1 MTHDNL
7 IRLAKAYAEG
17 LAEGL
22 DNNSTELDS
31 KNNELI
37 WKQDAILALLEKGQH
52 SRRYKIGDIWEL
64 NFDEIREAMDTLPS
78 AEPERKT
85 GKWIKA
91 NDGIDGHV
99 NCTECF
105 KTYDW
110 DTQAQYY
117 DFCPSCGA
125 KMNK

>member
-1 MTHDNL
+1 MGNL
-7 IRLAKAYAEG
+7 VYRNDV
-17 LAEGL
+17 L
-22 DNNSTELDS
+22 D
-31 KNNELI
+31 
-37 WKQDAILALLEKGQH
+37 ALGEEPLVWDENDDYDVATRNQW
-52 SRRYKIGDIWEL
+52 RYDVECIKEV
-64 NFDEIREAMDTLPS
+64 PS
-78 AEPERKT
+78 AKPEHKT

-99 NCTECF
+99 ECTECF

-125 KMNK
+125 KMNE